1 MTYKLKDE
9 ELQKKL
15 DELTDRDLS
24 RSLKAN
30 RINID
35 SIRGLASINLHVKK
49 DVDLELILKREALE
63 WLDISSPNKS
73 GEFDPDMW
81 NWWPNVQPPNNVPMR
96 VVVFDNDVEDTIW
109 CGYGVFKNGKWEMDH
124 ELGPDS
130 EVKYRVWV
138 ERWETV

>member
-1 MTYKLKDE
+1 MAYKLKDE

-24 RSLKAN
+24 RALKAN
-30 RINID
+30 RIYFGMGD
-35 SIRGLASINLHVKK
+35 RVSITLHVKK
-49 DVDLELILKREALE
+49 DVDLELILKREAME
-63 WLDISSPNKS
+63 WLGIQMANHS
-73 GEFDPDMW
+73 GGYDPDMW
-81 NWWPNVQPPNNVPMR
+81 NWWPDVQPPDNVPMR
-96 VVVFDNDVEDTIW
+96 VVVFDNDGNDTTW

-138 ERWETV
+138 ERWETF